1 MKATSDKYLRCT
13 KEVPD
18 MTAQNDTKC
27 VNKSSVKSQFAC
39 NCLLFLN
46 DETES
51 IPLRL
56 AIELLFS
63 FGARISEVL
72 NITGTDILP
81 NNQIL
86 LKGLKGSNNRIIY
99 SSFFTEYIKRF
110 KGYQIKLF
118 NGFDRFYIY
127 RTLKKHNIFIPAIH
141 SNRNKVTHAF
151 RSNYV
156 NLLYD
161 QTHDISTVSSII
173 GHKVKKN
180 TVIYLNEKNKKDLQ
194 QRKCVD

>member
-1 MKATSDKYLRCT
+1 MC
-13 KEVPD
+13 
-18 MTAQNDTKC
+18 AQNDTQCEVKTGH
-27 VNKSSVKSQFAC
+27 KSQFAC

-46 DETES
+46 DETQPVC
-51 IPLRL
+51 IRL

-63 FGARISEVL
+63 FGARISEIL
-72 NITGTDILP
+72 NISGTDILP

-99 SSFFTEYIKRF
+99 SSFFLDYIKQY
-110 KGYQIKLF
+110 KGMNFKLF
-118 NGFDRFYIY
+118 NGIDRFYIY
-127 RTLKKHNIFIPAIH
+127 RLLKKHNIFIPAIH

-173 GHKVKKN
+173 GHKLQKN
-180 TVIYLNEKNKKDLQ
+180 TIIYLNEKNKKDLQ
-194 QRKCVD
+194 QRKRVD